1 MLAGA
6 RAHNIMTS
14 KIVARSL
21 LLPYTPAQMFA
32 LVNDV
37 ASYPKFL
44 PWCAAARVV
53 NSNANHMLAA
63 IEIRKGPL
71 HLSFTTRNVL
81 DAGRAIRM
89 ELVDGSFRALRGEWS
104 FADIAGKGVRAGLR
118 LEYDFNTLTGRVL
131 LEPIFERVCQ
141 LIMKAF
147 AQRAREVYGRV
158 VRPG

>member
-6 RAHNIMTS
+6 RAHNIMTI
-14 KIVARSL
+14 KTVERSL
-21 LLPYTPAQMFA
+21 LLPYAPAQMFA

-44 PWCAAARVV
+44 PWCSAARVLE
-53 NSNANHMLAA
+53 SDASHMLAA

-71 HLSFTTRNVL
+71 HLSFTTHNAL
-81 DAGRAIRM
+81 EADRAIRM
-89 ELVDGSFRALRGEWS
+89 ELVDGSFRALRGAWS

-118 LEYDFNTLTGRVL
+118 LEYDLNALTSRFL

-141 LIMKAF
+141 AIMTAF
-147 AQRAREVYGRV
+147 ARRAREVYGRAPPT
-158 VRPG
+158 R